1 MNQGLRRGWRSNR
14 AVYFLVL
21 VFISICLFALSQ
33 AGVLAPVEGLLAAPL
48 NALTGVLQ
56 RVAVNV
62 SGGVMDLAEIQS
74 LEQRNGEL
82 EQALSRL
89 QAEVVDLREVAS
101 DYQRLAGLVNY
112 AGTLQNQQVLAADVI
127 GYAQTPLRS
136 ITINRG
142 TRDGLRVGMPV
153 VTDQGLVGRI
163 IEVQANGSRVLLVTD
178 PSSSISARLQTT
190 RSEGTVQ
197 GQVSGNL
204 EMTYIPLGAQIQ
216 GGDLVLT
223 SGMGGNLPADLVIGQ
238 VTSSRTG
245 LDVYQVAQVRSLID
259 FDALETVL
267 VITNFQPVDLSAFP
281 QSGAN

>member
-14 AVYFLVL
+14 ALYFLVL
-21 VFISICLFALSQ
+21 VFISIGLFALSQ

-62 SGGVMDLAEIQS
+62 SGGVMDLAEVQS
-74 LEQRNGEL
+74 LQQRNGEL

-112 AGTLQNQQVLAADVI
+112 AGSLQNQQVLAADVI
-127 GYAQTPLRS
+127 GYAQTPLRA

-163 IEVQANGSRVLLVTD
+163 IEVQANGARVLLVSD

-223 SGMGGNLPADLVIGQ
+223 SGMGGNLPPDLVIGQ
-238 VTSSRTG
+238 VTSSRAG

-267 VITNFQPVDLSAFP
+267 VITNFQPVDLSTFP